1 MLKYKRKRI
10 YKKYNLDEH
19 FIYICERIYKFNKK
33 NGYYYAPSLRSGKKL
48 IAKVLNEILQE
59 NRYVEDKNLARII

>member
-19 FIYICERIYKFNKK
+19 FIYICEKIYKFNKK
-33 NGYYYAPSLRSGKKL
+33 NGYYYAPSLRCGKKL
-48 IAKVLNEILQE
+48 IAKVLNEIL
-59 NRYVEDKNLARII
+59 